1 MDSVLTLLPLLNPA
15 EQVVA
20 AMALATVL
28 MLIVRP
34 RRDPEGRSAAVEDDL
49 TPLLQHGRAVICAV
63 EANGAIRSISPNAP
77 ALFGA
82 AAERAPELGA
92 RLHDLVSPPE
102 FATFGVCWDELW
114 RSCQADGRAQRTVA
128 SRAPDGASR
137 LLELWAC
144 TVDAASGRALVEIRD
159 VTAERADQFRGEL
172 LERALAQGTDRV
184 MITDAQGR
192 ICYANAAFARASGYS
207 AESLIGRTPALL
219 RSEEHEPDF
228 FERLWRTLKTGRPYR
243 TDIINRTRDGGAYHE
258 DLALTP
264 LRDGDGVVTHYL
276 SVGRDISERR
286 LVESDI
292 ADRAYF
298 DPLTGVANV
307 RLLRERSRQI
317 LALTR
322 RHGHI
327 SALLH
332 VDLDRLR
339 HINDTLGR
347 QVGDE
352 VLRVVSDRLRQ
363 SLRESDTLA
372 RLSGDEFLVLLSEVS
387 EEEATARV
395 VRRLRDSICRPCRIH
410 DRSVTIAAS
419 IGVALYPQD
428 ATTFD
433 ELLEYAALALERA
446 QHNRSDFEFYQR
458 EQSEMTHDRLML
470 EDDLRWA
477 WEHEQ
482 FVLHYQPILS
492 GAGEVVGAEA
502 LARGTTNVM
511 GVEALARWPHLERGM
526 ISPDQFI
533 PLAERTGRIVS
544 LDRWAIATA
553 AKQAATWAQEG
564 WKGWISV
571 NLSARSLHDPELPA
585 YVARTLQVYGVER
598 GRLVLEVTES
608 AAMRDPALTAQL
620 LGELKTAGALVA
632 LDDFGIGHS
641 SLAYLKNF
649 PVDLLKLD
657 QSFIREIGNER
668 NEQLL
673 ESLIT
678 LAHRMGARIVAEGV
692 EEQHQLDW
700 LRATGC
706 DFIQGFLL
714 GRPAPP
720 ENVNPAEVRQ
730 L

>member
-1 MDSVLTLLPLLNPA
+1 MDSVLMLLPVLAPA
-15 EQVVA
+15 EQIVA
-20 AMALATVL
+20 AVALATVL

-34 RRDPEGRSAAVEDDL
+34 RRDAEQRNALVDDDL

-63 EANGAIRSISPNAP
+63 EASGAIRSISPNAP

-82 AAERAPELGA
+82 AAERAPDLGA
-92 RLHDLVSPPE
+92 RLHDLVAPPE
-102 FATFGVCWDELW
+102 FASFGASWDALW
-114 RSCQADGRAQRTVA
+114 RSCMTDGQAQVVVP
-128 SRAPDGASR
+128 SRAPDGATR
-137 LLELWAC
+137 QIELWAC
-144 TVDAASGRALVEIRD
+144 VTDAASSHILVEIRD
-159 VTAERADQFRGEL
+159 VTTARADQERGEL
-172 LERALAQGTDRV
+172 LERAIAQGADRV
-184 MITDAQGR
+184 IITDAQGC
-192 ICYANAAFARASGYS
+192 ICYVNEAFVRASGHT
-207 AESLIGRTPALL
+207 AESVIGRTPAVL
-219 RSEEHEPDF
+219 RSDEHQADF
-228 FERLWRTLKTGRPYR
+228 FERLWRALKAGRPYR
-243 TDIINRTRDGGAYHE
+243 TDIVNRTRTGDAYHE
-258 DLALTP
+258 ELSLTP
-264 LRDGDGVVTHYL
+264 LRDGDGNVTHFL
-276 SVGRDISERR
+276 SVGRDIGERK

-292 ADRAYF
+292 IDQAYF

-339 HINDTLGR
+339 HINETLGR
-347 QVGDE
+347 SVGDE
-352 VLRVVSDRLRQ
+352 VLRVVADRLRQ

-372 RLSGDEFLVLLSEVS
+372 RLSSDEFLVLLSEVT

-395 VRRLRDSICRPCRIH
+395 VRRLRDAICRPCRIQDH
-410 DRSVTIAAS
+410 SVTIGAC

-433 ELLEYAALALERA
+433 ELLEYADLALKRA
-446 QHNRSDFEFYQR
+446 QHSRSDFEFYQR

-502 LARGTTNVM
+502 LTRGTSNVM

-526 ISPDQFI
+526 VSPAQFI

-553 AKQAATWAQEG
+553 AKQAAAWAQDG
-564 WKGWISV
+564 WTGWISV
-571 NLSARSLHDPELPA
+571 NLSARSLHDPELPP

-598 GRLVLEVTES
+598 GRIVLEVTES

-641 SLAYLKNF
+641 SLAYLRNF

-657 QSFIREIGNER
+657 QSFIREIGDPR

-720 ENVNPAEVRQ
+720 ENVRPSELRQ

>member
-1 MDSVLTLLPLLNPA
+1 MLLPVLQPV
-15 EQVVA
+15 EQVA
-20 AMALATVL
+20 AAVALATVL

-34 RRDPEGRSAAVEDDL
+34 RRDPDGRASREECDL
-49 TPLLQHGRAVICAV
+49 TPLLEHGRAVICAV

-77 ALFGA
+77 TLFGA
-82 AAERAPELGA
+82 AADRAPELGA
-92 RLHDLVSPPE
+92 RLHDLIAPPE
-102 FATFGVCWDELW
+102 FATFSASWDLLW
-114 RSCQADGRAQRTVA
+114 QSCQADAKAQAVVA
-128 SRAPDGASR
+128 SRAPDGVTR
-137 LLELWAC
+137 LIELWAC
-144 TVDAASGRALVEIRD
+144 VVNQPGRHVLVEIRD
-159 VTAERADQFRGEL
+159 VTAERATQVRVDL
-172 LERALAQGTDRV
+172 LERAVSQGTDRV

-192 ICYANAAFARASGYS
+192 ICYVNPALARASGHT
-207 AESLIGRTPALL
+207 AESLVGRTPAVL
-219 RSEEHEPDF
+219 RSDEHEADYF
-228 FERLWRTLKTGRPYR
+228 DRLWRSLKAGRPYR
-243 TDIINRTRDGGAYHE
+243 ADIVNRTRDGVPYHE
-258 DLALTP
+258 DLSLTP
-264 LRDGDGVVTHYL
+264 LRDDTGTITHYL
-276 SVGRDISERR
+276 SVGRDIGERK
-286 LVESDI
+286 LIESDI
-292 ADRAYF
+292 MDRAYF

-339 HINDTLGR
+339 DINDTLGR

-352 VLRVVSDRLRQ
+352 VLRVVADRLRQ

-372 RLSGDEFLVLLSEVS
+372 RLSSDEFLVLLSEVT

-395 VRRLRDSICRPCRIH
+395 VRRLRDAICRPCRIQDH
-410 DRSVTIAAS
+410 TVTIGAA

-433 ELLEYAALALERA
+433 ELLEYAELALQRA
-446 QHNRSDFEFYQR
+446 RHSHSDFEFYQR

-502 LARGTTNVM
+502 LTRGTSNVM

-526 ISPDQFI
+526 VSPAQFI

-553 AKQAATWAQEG
+553 AKQAATWALEG
-564 WKGWISV
+564 WSGWISV
-571 NLSARSLHDPELPA
+571 NLSARSLHDPELPS

-598 GRLVLEVTES
+598 GRIVLEVTES
-608 AAMRDPALTAQL
+608 AAMRDPALTAKL
-620 LGELKTAGALVA
+620 LGELKAAGALVA

-692 EEQHQLDW
+692 EEPHQLEW

-706 DFIQGFLL
+706 DFIQGYLL

-720 ENVNPAEVRQ
+720 ENVRPSELRSLND
-730 L
+730 